1 MVASH
6 PWDVF
11 GALQAGLQAAY
22 VRRPGC
28 EAYPSFLPLQP
39 QMVVSD
45 FSELAET
52 LAGLGQ

>member
-45 FSELAET
+45 LSELAET

>member
-6 PWDVF
+6 PWDLF
-11 GALQAGLQAAY
+11 GALQVGLQAAY

-39 QMVVSD
+39 QIVVSD
-45 FSELAET
+45 FFELAEA
-52 LAGLGQ
+52 L

>member
-28 EAYPSFLPLQP
+28 EAYPPFLPLQP
-39 QMVVSD
+39 QIVVSD
-45 FSELAET
+45 FTELAEV
-52 LAGLGQ
+52 LAGQGQ